1 MNKTQIT
8 VAAVKE
14 ALGFIASNWGA
25 WEGDLH
31 TLMANV
37 ISDERVTTHDVRGLL
52 HAISMGDGIEGLE
65 GLLVEKQGANYKVK
79 LER

>member
-1 MNKTQIT
+1 MDKSEIT
-8 VAAVKE
+8 IKAVKE
-14 ALGFIASNWGA
+14 ALGFITDNWGA

-52 HAISMGDGIEGLE
+52 HAISKGDGIEGLE
-65 GLLVEKQGANYKVK
+65 GLLVEKQGTNYKVK
-79 LER
+79 IDM